1 MQHLNHLSQ
10 SQQESVLELIKAA
23 DDLDSVPPI
32 AEHVLLHLRH
42 GGDKSDSHLVIE
54 KDGQVI
60 AYAHLDKTDL
70 VAGPSVEAVVHPKY
84 RGQGFGTQLLKEA
97 ITICGDTTR
106 IWSHGDLSQAQS
118 IATSLNLERLW
129 ANLQM
134 SKQLL
139 AIEELTSKY
148 LIRSFLP
155 GIDDEAF
162 LRLNN
167 KVFANHPD
175 QGGWGDDDLRVRV
188 NEEWFDEKGF
198 FVCEDKGKLIGFCWT
213 KIHGAHTHSHE
224 GNEVDHGHEA
234 IGEIYVLAVDP
245 SYKGK
250 GIGKDL
256 TITGLNYLKYQ
267 GLGSAML
274 YVGVENTPALKLY
287 TSLGFSNFGSD
298 VMYRVRG
305 GISNLR

>member
-1 MQHLNHLSQ
+1 LQHLNHLSQ
-10 SQQESVLELIKAA
+10 SQQLSVLGLLKAA
-23 DDLDSVPPI
+23 TDLDGVPPI

-84 RGQGFGTQLLKEA
+84 RDQGFGTALLNEA
-97 ITICGDTTR
+97 IKICGEKTR
-106 IWSHGDLSQAQS
+106 IWSHGDLPQAQS
-118 IATSLNLERLW
+118 IATSLKLERLW

-139 AIEELTSKY
+139 EVREVTSKY
-148 LIRSFLP
+148 LIRSFFP

-162 LRLNN
+162 LELNN
-167 KVFANHPD
+167 KVFTDHPD
-175 QGGWGDDDLRVRV
+175 QGGWSKSDLEVRV

-198 FVCEDKGKLIGFCWT
+198 FICEDKGKLIGFCWT
-213 KIHGAHTHSHE
+213 KIHGAHIHSHE
-224 GNEVDHGHEA
+224 GNETDHGHEA

-245 SYKGK
+245 AYKGQ
-250 GIGKDL
+250 GVGKDL
-256 TITGLNYLKYQ
+256 TTTGLNYLKYQ
-267 GLGSAML
+267 GLNSAML
-274 YVGVENTPALKLY
+274 YVGVENMPALDLY
-287 TSLGFSNFGSD
+287 TSLGFSDFGSD
-298 VMYRVRG
+298 VMYRVKG
-305 GISNLR
+305 

>member
-1 MQHLNHLSQ
+1 LQHLNHLSQ
-10 SQQESVLELIKAA
+10 TQQSSVLDLIKAA
-23 DDLDSVPPI
+23 TDLDSVPPI

-54 KDGQVI
+54 KDDQVI

-97 ITICGDTTR
+97 ITICGEKTR

-118 IATSLNLERLW
+118 IATTLKLERLW

-134 SKQLL
+134 SKKLL
-139 AIEELTSKY
+139 AIEEITPKY
-148 LIRSFLP
+148 LVRCFLP

-162 LRLNN
+162 LELNN
-167 KVFANHPD
+167 TVFVDHPD
-175 QGGWGDDDLRVRV
+175 QGGWSKSDLEVRV

-213 KIHGAHTHSHE
+213 KIHGAHRHSHE
-224 GNEVDHGHEA
+224 GNEADHGHEA

-245 SYKGK
+245 AYKGK

-256 TITGLNYLKYQ
+256 TTTGLNYLKYQ
-267 GLGSAML
+267 GLSSAML
-274 YVGVENTPALKLY
+274 YVGVENKPAFNLY
-287 TSLGFSNFGSD
+287 KSLGFNEFGSD
-298 VMYRVRG
+298 VMYRVK
-305 GISNLR
+305 S

>member
-10 SQQESVLELIKAA
+10 SQQSSVLELIKAA
-23 DDLDSVPPI
+23 TDLDGVPPI

-54 KDGQVI
+54 KDDQVI

-70 VAGPSVEAVVHPKY
+70 VAGPSVEAVVNPKF
-84 RGQGFGTQLLKEA
+84 RGQGFGTQLLNEA
-97 ITICGDTTR
+97 ITICGDKTR
-106 IWSHGDLSQAQS
+106 IWSHGDLPQAQS
-118 IATSLNLERLW
+118 IAATLKLERLW

-134 SKQLL
+134 SKKLL
-139 AIEELTSKY
+139 EIEEISSKH

-162 LRLNN
+162 LELNN
-167 KVFANHPD
+167 KVFTDHPD
-175 QGGWGDDDLRVRV
+175 QGRWSKSDLAVRI

-198 FVCEDKGKLIGFCWT
+198 FVCEDKGELIGFCWT
-213 KIHGAHTHSHE
+213 KIHGAHFHSHE
-224 GNEVDHGHEA
+224 GNEADHGHEA

-245 SYKGK
+245 AYKEK

-256 TITGLNYLKYQ
+256 TTTGLNYLKYQ
-267 GLGSAML
+267 GLSSAML
-274 YVGVENTPALKLY
+274 YVGVENKAALNLY
-287 TSLGFSNFGSD
+287 TSLGFSYFGSD
-298 VMYRVRG
+298 VMYRVK
-305 GISNLR
+305 S

>member
-1 MQHLNHLSQ
+1 LHHLNHLSH
-10 SQQESVLELIKAA
+10 SQQVSVLELIKAA
-23 DDLDSVPPI
+23 TEFDSVPPI

-54 KDGQVI
+54 KEGQVV

-84 RGQGFGTQLLKEA
+84 RGHGFGTLLLKEA
-97 ITICGDTTR
+97 IKICGHKTR
-106 IWSHGDLSQAQS
+106 IWSHGDLPQAQK
-118 IATSLNLERLW
+118 IATSLKLERIW

-134 SKQLL
+134 NKQLID
-139 AIEELTSKY
+139 IEVITPKY
-148 LIRSFLP
+148 LIRSFLSD
-155 GIDDEAF
+155 IDDQAF
-162 LRLNN
+162 LELNN
-167 KVFANHPD
+167 KVFNDHPD
-175 QGGWGDDDLRVRV
+175 QGGWNIDDLRVRI

-213 KIHGAHTHSHE
+213 KIHGAHTHSHA
-224 GNEVDHGHEA
+224 GNKADHGHEA

-245 SYKGK
+245 AYKGL

-267 GLGSAML
+267 GLNRSIL
-274 YVGVENTPALKLY
+274 YVGVKNKAALKLY
-287 TSLGFSNFGSD
+287 RSLGFTEFGSD
-298 VMYRVRG
+298 VMYKVKT
-305 GISNLR
+305 

>member
-1 MQHLNHLSQ
+1 
-10 SQQESVLELIKAA
+10 
-23 DDLDSVPPI
+23 
-32 AEHVLLHLRH
+32 
-42 GGDKSDSHLVIE
+42 
-54 KDGQVI
+54 
-60 AYAHLDKTDL
+60 
-70 VAGPSVEAVVHPKY
+70 
-84 RGQGFGTQLLKEA
+84 
-97 ITICGDTTR
+97 
-106 IWSHGDLSQAQS
+106 
-118 IATSLNLERLW
+118 
-129 ANLQM
+129 M

>member
-1 MQHLNHLSQ
+1 LQHLNLLSQ
-10 SQQESVLELIKAA
+10 AQQVSVLELIKAA
-23 DDLDSVPPI
+23 ADLDGVPPI

-54 KDGQVI
+54 KVGQVI

-84 RGQGFGTQLLKEA
+84 RSQGFGTQLLKEA
-97 ITICGDTTR
+97 ITICGDETR
-106 IWSHGDLSQAQS
+106 IWSHGDLPQAQR
-118 IATSLNLERLW
+118 IAASLKLERLW

-134 SKQLL
+134 SKRLIE
-139 AIEELTSKY
+139 IEEITSKY

-162 LRLNN
+162 LKLNN
-167 KVFANHPD
+167 KAFTDHPD
-175 QGGWGDDDLRVRV
+175 QGGWSKSDLEVRV

-213 KIHGAHTHSHE
+213 KIHGAHTYSHE
-224 GNEVDHGHEA
+224 GHEVDHGHEA

-245 SYKGK
+245 EYKDQGV
-250 GIGKDL
+250 GKDL
-256 TITGLNYLKYQ
+256 TAAGLNYLKYQ
-267 GLGSAML
+267 GLSSAML
-274 YVGVENTPALKLY
+274 YVGVENKAALNLY
-287 TSLGFSNFGSD
+287 RSLGFSEFDRD
-298 VMYRVRG
+298 VMYRVK
-305 GISNLR
+305 S